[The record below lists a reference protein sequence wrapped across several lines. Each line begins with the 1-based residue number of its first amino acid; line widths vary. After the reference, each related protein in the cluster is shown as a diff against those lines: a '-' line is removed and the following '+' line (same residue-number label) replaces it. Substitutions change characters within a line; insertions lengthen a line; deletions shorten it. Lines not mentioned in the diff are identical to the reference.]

1 MKSQKDLE
9 ASLSMLSAWAA
20 SEKEMIYKS
29 SLSKKQK
36 MEKNAEINRKYVQMR
51 APIIAEMNASHNELK
66 KELSVMKTAVET
78 SIHEF
83 HSEGYDTAN
92 AKAWYAYSDDKDEV
106 VITLIIKKA
115 E

>member
-20 SEKEMIYKS
+20 SEKEMINKS
-29 SLSKKQK
+29 SLSKKAK

-51 APIIAEMNASHNELK
+51 APIINEMNATHNELR
-66 KELSVMKTAVET
+66 KELSVMKIAVET
-78 SIHEF
+78 AVHEF

-92 AKAWYAYSDDKDEV
+92 ANAWYAYSDDKNEV